1 MMLVMFLQVVG
12 CAGSAVFVREGLF
25 GDGFSVFHQLAIWR
39 FFVGIGCGGVYPLA
53 ALLSSEALQS
63 QSQSSDTVVVAAAAA
78 AGDGNGDRAD
88 AVLGQQEQLQEGT
101 KRQVRKLKMLAAT
114 FSTQG
119 IGFVTVPIVALSLLL
134 VCGKGRLDLVWRL
147 MLVFGSLPGVL
158 LMYLRWKAMNAHA
171 NINMNAP
178 SNVNVNVNTDAN
190 SNTLTTN
197 QSDNVGTCSGRNEQL
212 EEQEQRGQQRNES
225 GVMEVEMNR
234 DAEAD
239 ADLDDESANVEDMHR
254 KPSLWSA
261 IKSEDQLF
269 MKLVGTA
276 GGYMG
281 ECMHESTICQLCKL
295 LILTKLTCTILC
307 M

>member
-25 GDGFSVFHQLAIWR
+25 GFSVFQQLAIWR

-53 ALLSSEALQS
+53 ALLSSEALQPQSQS
-63 QSQSSDTVVVAAAAA
+63 QSQSSAAAAA
-78 AGDGNGDRAD
+78 AVGDVDLDD
-88 AVLGQQEQLQEGT
+88 AVLGQQEQEQLQEGT
-101 KRQVRKLKMLAAT
+101 KRQVTKLKMLAAT

-147 MLVFGSLPGVL
+147 MLVFGSLPGLL
-158 LMYLRWKAMNAHA
+158 LMYLRWKAMNANA
-171 NINMNAP
+171 TANMNAHEN
-178 SNVNVNVNTDAN
+178 SNV
-190 SNTLTTN
+190 LTTN
-197 QSDNVGTCSGRNEQL
+197 DSDNVGTRTCSNSERNDQI
-212 EEQEQRGQQRNES
+212 EEQEQHGQHRNES

-234 DAEAD
+234 DAETGL
-239 ADLDDESANVEDMHR
+239 DLDDETANVEEMHR
-254 KPSLWSA
+254 KSSIWSA

-276 GGYMG
+276 GG
-281 ECMHESTICQLCKL
+281 
-295 LILTKLTCTILC
+295 
-307 M
+307 

>member
-25 GDGFSVFHQLAIWR
+25 GDGFSVFQQLAIWR

-63 QSQSSDTVVVAAAAA
+63 QSPSQSSDVAA
-78 AGDGNGDRAD
+78 AGDGDD
-88 AVLGQQEQLQEGT
+88 AVMGQQEQLQEGAN
-101 KRQVRKLKMLAAT
+101 RQVRKLKMLAAT

-158 LMYLRWKAMNAHA
+158 LMYLRWKAMNALA
-171 NINMNAP
+171 NTNMNINAP
-178 SNVNVNVNTDAN
+178 SNVNMNADAN
-190 SNTLTTN
+190 SNALTTN
-197 QSDNVGTCSGRNEQL
+197 ESDNVGTCSGRNEQL
-212 EEQEQRGQQRNES
+212 DEQEQRVQQRNES

-234 DAEAD
+234 DAEAG
-239 ADLDDESANVEDMHR
+239 ADLDDESANIEEMHR

-276 GGYMG
+276 GG
-281 ECMHESTICQLCKL
+281 
-295 LILTKLTCTILC
+295 
-307 M
+307 

>member
-25 GDGFSVFHQLAIWR
+25 GDGFSVFQQLAIWR

-63 QSQSSDTVVVAAAAA
+63 QSQSQSQSSDVAGAGGA
-78 AGDGNGDRAD
+78 AGDD
-88 AVLGQQEQLQEGT
+88 AVLGQQEQEQLQEGT

-134 VCGKGRLDLVWRL
+134 MCGKGRLDLVWRL
-147 MLVFGSLPGVL
+147 MLVFGSLPGIL

-171 NINMNAP
+171 NNANNANNANMNLNAPYDNMNA
-178 SNVNVNVNTDAN
+178 DAN
-190 SNTLTTN
+190 SNASTTN
-197 QSDNVGTCSGRNEQL
+197 ESDNVGTCSGRNEQL

-225 GVMEVEMNR
+225 RVMEVEMNR
-234 DAEAD
+234 DAEAG
-239 ADLDDESANVEDMHR
+239 AGVVDDSANAEEMHR

-276 GGYMG
+276 GG
-281 ECMHESTICQLCKL
+281 
-295 LILTKLTCTILC
+295 
-307 M
+307 